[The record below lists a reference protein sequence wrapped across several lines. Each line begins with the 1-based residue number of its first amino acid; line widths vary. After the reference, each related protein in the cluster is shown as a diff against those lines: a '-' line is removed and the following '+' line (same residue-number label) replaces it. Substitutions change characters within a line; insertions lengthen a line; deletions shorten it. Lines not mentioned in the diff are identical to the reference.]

1 MAINF
6 SGEFTT
12 PRSAD
17 EVFDFLSD
25 PQKFGPLLPD
35 FQSMSMQDSTH
46 FTVKVKVGVGNI
58 RGSAE
63 LKMEL
68 SEAVKPLRAQYKGQG
83 TAVGSQVTVSAGFDL
98 SPLLESTRVVWQ
110 GETSVFGKLASM
122 AGGMLEP
129 LGRKNIQKLIDGLQ
143 KALAEPVGAATA
155 ATPPSPA
162 SATAEVPDT
171 GLQTAELPQSRTAP
185 TAEALGFSPTNSEP
199 EANAAL
205 TPEHS
210 GPVAVAAP
218 AQVEAP
224 SAGPENAAVPQSG
237 TPTTVKAPGF
247 SPTTDEPEAKG
258 ALAPAEGDHG
268 DRNP

>member
-1 MAINF
+1 VKEQTLAINF

-12 PRSAD
+12 PRSPE
-17 EVFDFLSD
+17 EVFAFLSD
-25 PQKFGPLLPD
+25 PNKFAPLLPD
-35 FQSMSMQDSTH
+35 FQSMSMQDPMH

-98 SPLLESTRVVWQ
+98 SPLPESTRVVWQ

-143 KALAEPVGAATA
+143 KALAEPVAIAAI
-155 ATPPSPA
+155 
-162 SATAEVPDT
+162 EVPIGEAPIPGPETVDI
-171 GLQTAELPQSRTAP
+171 LQSGMSTSLEMQVQGEISETKLGNIDVPQPGMLVVET
-185 TAEALGFSPTNSEP
+185 FSSDQSNTTS
-199 EANAAL
+199 L
-205 TPEHS
+205 
-210 GPVAVAAP
+210 
-218 AQVEAP
+218 QVEAP
-224 SAGPENAAVPQSG
+224 GLSPGNPGLSQSAAS
-237 TPTTVKAPGF
+237 TPAQN
-247 SPTTDEPEAKG
+247 DI
-258 ALAPAEGDHG
+258 LEGDHG
-268 DRNP
+268 NSDAPPNN